1 LVRASGPF
9 NSISPQIMSV
19 ADAEDGGGVVEES
32 DACNDRR
39 ARIAAIRAKRSGTGA
54 GTAAPPSDGAGAG
67 SGASARGLR
76 MRGAQRAEPE
86 EQDFGASV
94 GNAMAEASAVS
105 STTGCLDRKAQME
118 ALRAKRAARSQQ
130 QEDGGSFGVGGEAR
144 AAPGAL
150 SARSACH
157 LDLQVDSARTQRL
170 GQRAD
175 GRGRD
180 AGHTAGGQQ
189 TSAMGGRSPASP
201 AASAGAAPM
210 QQRQVG
216 RPIAAAAALSLHLS
230 PRKKSDDQPWQP
242 GAQIASESYSA
253 RQEVKKKKTP
263 PELSSLYVA
272 DLDDG
277 KKRSPLQPLDAHA
290 VLARSAAEEA
300 RGSGTAAGNSER
312 RIRLDTIRASRASR
326 GQWGVEEADVLE
338 QRAPVPGRPPA
349 GGPGEA
355 PEGSAD
361 VGRSARRQRIEA
373 MRARCAGR
381 SFGEGLDEH
390 EGEAREG
397 AVCQQRSA
405 VPGPCTSAQ
414 HEQDWRGLEQPLSLS
429 RVESIQVAQ
438 RERHANQPSL
448 PSSRVDRI
456 RELQRARGAAR
467 LAAEDGRC
475 LGDGGRDDHTQ
486 AEGLGASKHEEPPL
500 SAVSRDVGDPARAL
514 AQPSEEGYAKRRGVS
529 RQGSRAEDIA
539 APGGAMNG
547 EGLEGS
553 WAAAEAVEEEE
564 EAGRPQDEEVPP
576 RVGIAPASPAAAAG
590 PVSVSPRQQPAAAEE
605 YKDEDEDD
613 GAEANVDGGDG
624 QIVAVVATPE
634 SMQELQV
641 VNPHLE
647 ELRLKWQKYTQGSE
661 VVEERSSD
669 EAQECIYHDLLTKW
683 DTAKGGPDAGLS
695 ATSALRPLL
704 EPIDVRV
711 CLSGPTAP
719 EEEEP
724 YEVANVLNLE
734 LQSASWDGPHVA
746 QTTQAALVP
755 PPWLDAPWAPPAV
768 PLPPPAHVR
777 SIDGGARRPL
787 PKVPGGVPLGGASKP
802 SGLRSQQVDECVHQ

>member
-1 LVRASGPF
+1 
-9 NSISPQIMSV
+9 MSF
-19 ADAEDGGGVVEES
+19 ADVEDGGGVVEES

-39 ARIAAIRAKRSGTGA
+39 ARIAAIRAKRCAAAA
-54 GTAAPPSDGAGAG
+54 GTAAPPSDGTGAG
-67 SGASARGLR
+67 SGASARVLR

-130 QEDGGSFGVGGEAR
+130 QEDGGGFGVGGEAR

-175 GRGRD
+175 GRRRD
-180 AGHTAGGQQ
+180 AGHTAGEE
-189 TSAMGGRSPASP
+189 RSPASP
-201 AASAGAAPM
+201 VAPAGAAPM
-210 QQRQVG
+210 QQRQAR
-216 RPIAAAAALSLHLS
+216 RPIVAAASLSL
-230 PRKKSDDQPWQP
+230 KKSDDQPWQP

-272 DLDDG
+272 DLDDV

-326 GQWGVEEADVLE
+326 GQWGVKEADVLE
-338 QRAPVPGRPPA
+338 SRAPVPGRPPA
-349 GGPGEA
+349 GAPGEA
-355 PEGSAD
+355 SEGPAD

-373 MRARCAGR
+373 MRARGAGR

-397 AVCQQRSA
+397 AMCQQRSA
-405 VPGPCTSAQ
+405 APGACTSAQ
-414 HEQDWRGLEQPLSLS
+414 DEQDWRGLEQPLSLS

-456 RELQRARGAAR
+456 RELQRARGAAQ
-467 LAAEDGRC
+467 LAAGC
-475 LGDGGRDDHTQ
+475 LADGGRDDHTQ
-486 AEGLGASKHEEPPL
+486 AEGLGPSKQEEAPV
-500 SAVSRDVGDPARAL
+500 SSHSRDVGDFARAL
-514 AQPSEEGYAKRRGVS
+514 AAPPEEGAAERRGVS

-539 APGGAMNG
+539 VPGGAMNG

-553 WAAAEAVEEEE
+553 WDAAEAGEEEE
-564 EAGRPQDEEVPP
+564 EVGRPQDEEEVPP
-576 RVGIAPASPAAAAG
+576 RVGAAPASPAAAAS

-605 YKDEDEDD
+605 YADEDD

-634 SMQELQV
+634 SIQELQV

-647 ELRLKWQKYTQGSE
+647 ELRLKWQKYTQGLE
-661 VVEERSSD
+661 VVEERSCD

-711 CLSGPTAP
+711 CLSGPAAP

-724 YEVANVLNLE
+724 YKVAKALNLE
-734 LQSASWDGPHVA
+734 FQDASWDGPRVA
-746 QTTQAALVP
+746 PTTQAPLAP
-755 PPWLDAPWAPPAV
+755 PPLPPSWLDAPWATSAV
-768 PLPPPAHVR
+768 PLLPPAHVR